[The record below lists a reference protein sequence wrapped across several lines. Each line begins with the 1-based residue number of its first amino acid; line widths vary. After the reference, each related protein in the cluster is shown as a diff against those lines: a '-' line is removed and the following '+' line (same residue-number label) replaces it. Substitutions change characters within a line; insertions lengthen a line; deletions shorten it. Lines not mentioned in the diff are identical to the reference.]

1 MILLEGSLPEI
12 PYTVTVKLDG
22 NKEFKF
28 RFLPP
33 PPTTTPKPGKPGTVP
48 TVQPSCNKTTT
59 QNTPVQNPTDQ
70 EENDPNATDKVED
83 GTVSPDNTSTVS
95 AEVPEGITT
104 SGSCRLMASLGI
116 LLMAAHVMLFI

>member
-12 PYTVTVKLDG
+12 PYTVKVQLDG

-33 PPTTTPKPGKPGTVP
+33 PTTTTPKPDKPETTQPAGP

-59 QNTPVQNPTDQ
+59 PNTPVNYPTEQGQD
-70 EENDPNATDKVED
+70 DPHATTILPGD
-83 GTVSPDNTSTVS
+83 TS
-95 AEVPEGITT
+95 EMPEGITT
-104 SGSCRLMASLGI
+104 SGSCRLMSSLGI
-116 LLMAAHVMLFI
+116 LLMAALVMLFF